1 MLSTVRDL
9 FKSVV
14 INTSVVISQL
24 MPHTPPQIHLPPSQT
39 SLVYSSKREDCDL
52 SSLQGVIQIEN
63 EFLKGCVLLKHI
75 DFLELAY
82 VAHIGSFFLKGCEG
96 VTKLDF
102 SPLKFLEKIEHSFL
116 FNCVNLTELIL
127 PDLTRMEQISDSFLH
142 QCSSLKTLDF
152 KECPNITQIG
162 SGFLSCCTEL
172 TDLNLSG
179 FKSVSTI
186 GNTFLF
192 KCERLPSIDLKTF
205 TNLKTIGLY
214 FLNIT
219 GLETLDLSALE
230 KIEEIGA
237 YFMNHCTK
245 LEKLMLPS
253 FCHLTFVGDSFLK
266 ETQHFEN
273 IVLDSI
279 LQKKLIETV
288 SSQTHLSEKIWF
300 KLHLSYSD
308 SLFHLLTAIKHTA
321 GVSAQSQFHLQ
332 LGPDIFLFNFTRVTE
347 VGPNFLANAFIISTL
362 DLAPLENLKKID
374 DGFLKDCKGLM
385 HLEL

>member
-1 MLSTVRDL
+1 MLSSVRDL
-9 FKSVV
+9 FESVV
-14 INTSVVISQL
+14 INTSVIASQL
-24 MPHTPPQIHLPPSQT
+24 TPHTPPQIHLSPSQT
-39 SLVYSSKREDCDL
+39 SLVYSSKHQDCDL
-52 SSLQGVIQIEN
+52 SPLQGVKKIEN
-63 EFLKGCVLLKHI
+63 EFLNGCVLLKHI

-82 VAHIGSFFLKGCEG
+82 VVHIGSFFLAGCKG

-102 SPLKFLEKIEHSFL
+102 SPLRFLEKIEHSFL
-116 FNCVNLTELIL
+116 LNCVNLTELIL
-127 PDLTRMEQISDSFLH
+127 PDLTQMNQISDYFLK

-152 KECPNITQIG
+152 KECPNVTQIG
-162 SGFLSCCTEL
+162 NGFLFCCTKL

-179 FKSVSTI
+179 FKGVTTI

-192 KCERLPSIDLKTF
+192 NCALLPSIDLKTF
-205 TNLKTIGLY
+205 TDLKKIGSC

-230 KIEEIGA
+230 KIEEIDS
-237 YFMNHCTK
+237 YFMNYCTK
-245 LEKLMLPS
+245 LKKLILPT

-266 ETQHFEN
+266 DTQHFED

-279 LQKKLIETV
+279 LQKKIIETV
-288 SSQTHLSEKIWF
+288 SSQTHLSEKIWL

-308 SLFHLLTAIKHTA
+308 SLFHLPAAIKHTA

-332 LGPDIFLFNFTRVTE
+332 LGSDILLFNFTRVTE